1 MHACTPS
8 RFSHVQLCVTLWTVA
23 LQAPLSMGFS
33 RQRILEWIAMPSS
46 RASSKPKDGTH
57 LSLRFLHWQAG
68 SLPLAPHETV
78 VIIVISLT
86 LIYQWGRGGLE
97 SLHKLLDTTYITN
110 KWLCWFVLC
119 QFAELKLHFSG
130 LPSLYA
136 CEWNLPEEEFVQ
148 K

>member
-46 RASSKPKDGTH
+46 RASSQPRDGTH
-57 LSLRFLHWQAG
+57 LSLRFLYWQAG
-68 SLPLAPHETV
+68 SLPLAPHENV

-97 SLHKLLDTTYITN
+97 SLQKLLDTTYITN

-136 CEWNLPEEEFVQ
+136 CEWNLPKEEFVQ